1 MTDQD
6 QFTTI
11 NGIQICY
18 RHTGNYDGIPLLLV
32 MGLGAQLIGWPERF
46 VDQLQ
51 QNGFWVVLFDNRD
64 CGLSSKTEGSSPNGA
79 DLLLRAT
86 MGEDIISNYSLSD
99 MALDAVGLLD
109 HLKISSAHIVGAS
122 MGGMIAQ
129 TIAIDHPQKGRSL
142 TSIMSA
148 TGAPNDFTPTD
159 EALSALLSQPL
170 TKREEIIEAKVAA
183 SKVLAGPLWNESY
196 AQEFA

>member
-6 QFTTI
+6 QFATV
-11 NGIQICY
+11 NGIEICY
-18 RHTGNYDGIPLLLV
+18 RHTGNDDGVPLLLV

-64 CGLSSKTEGSSPNGA
+64 CGLSSKSEGNSPNGA

-86 MGEDIISNYSLSD
+86 MGEEIVSNYSLSD

-109 HLKISSAHIVGAS
+109 HLKVHSAHIV
-122 MGGMIAQ
+122 
-129 TIAIDHPQKGRSL
+129 
-142 TSIMSA
+142 
-148 TGAPNDFTPTD
+148 
-159 EALSALLSQPL
+159 
-170 TKREEIIEAKVAA
+170 
-183 SKVLAGPLWNESY
+183 
-196 AQEFA
+196 